1 MKNKEFLH
9 NNVIKDFGREW
20 SSFDQSN
27 LSDKELINNFNQY
40 FSVFPLQ
47 ELDSNKVGFDL
58 GCGSGR
64 WAKLIAPK
72 VKRLNCIEPSI
83 DAINVAKENLN
94 GFSNVIFYNNNFQN
108 TKIDENSQDFGYCLG
123 VLHHTNDINE
133 GLNFCNKILKKNG
146 SFLIYLY
153 YNLDNRPIYYKII
166 WKLSNFLR
174 FIISNL
180 PFKLKKFLTDLIATF
195 VYFPLVFTVRILDTI
210 GIKTINFPL
219 AYYKDKSFYTMRT
232 DSLDRFGTKL
242 ENRYS
247 KIEIADMLE
256 KSGFKDIKFSNNMP
270 FWVVFCRKK

>member
-195 VYFPLVFTVRILDTI
+195 VYFPLVLTVRILDTI

>member
-1 MKNKEFLH
+1 MENKEFLH
-9 NNVIKDFGREW
+9 NNVIKDFGKEW
-20 SSFDQSN
+20 NSFDQSN
-27 LSDKELINNFNQY
+27 LSEKELINNFNQY

-47 ELDSNKVGFDL
+47 ELDRDKEGFDL

-72 VKRLNCIEPSI
+72 VKKLNCIEPSI
-83 DAINVAKENLN
+83 DAINVAKKNLN
-94 GFSNVIFYNNNFQN
+94 DFSNVTFYNNNFQN

-146 SFLIYLY
+146 LFLIYLY
-153 YNLDNRPIYYKII
+153 YNLDNRPMYYKII

-180 PFKLKKFLTDLIATF
+180 PFKLKKLVTDFIATF
-195 VYFPLVFTVRILDTI
+195 VYFPLVVIIKVLESI
-210 GIKTINFPL
+210 GIRTNNFPL
-219 AYYKDKSFYTMRT
+219 SYYKDKSFYTMRT

-242 ENRYS
+242 EKRYS
-247 KIEIADMLE
+247 KIDIAKMLE
-256 KSGFKDIKFSNNMP
+256 KSGFKDIKFSDKMP
-270 FWVVFCRKK
+270 FWVAFCRKK

>member
-20 SSFDQSN
+20 SSFDQSI

-195 VYFPLVFTVRILDTI
+195 VYFPLVLTVRILDTI

>member
-195 VYFPLVFTVRILDTI
+195 VYFPLVLTVRILDTI

-256 KSGFKDIKFSNNMP
+256 KSGFKDIKFSNTMP

>member
-195 VYFPLVFTVRILDTI
+195 VYFPLVLTVRILETI

-256 KSGFKDIKFSNNMP
+256 KSGFKDIKFSNTMP

>member
-9 NNVIKDFGREW
+9 NKVIKDFGREW

-40 FSVFPLQ
+40 FSVFPLR
-47 ELDSNKVGFDL
+47 ELDSNKEGFDL

-94 GFSNVIFYNNNFQN
+94 GLSNVIFYNNKFQN

-174 FIISNL
+174 FVISNL
-180 PFKLKKFLTDLIATF
+180 PFNLKKFLTDLIATF
-195 VYFPLVFTVRILDTI
+195 VYFPLVLTVRILDTI

-256 KSGFKDIKFSNNMP
+256 KSGFKDIKFSNSMP